1 MSRPLHRRRFLVAL
15 ALAPF
20 LIPRLG
26 AQSDLPPPVFPAQ
39 PADGIR
45 EGWSML
51 IFPDTQNYAK
61 YGKNQANF
69 DRMCRWVAENREAWR
84 IRVALHEGDLV
95 EQNDIAVGGG
105 QGGGDQDS
113 ASQWASARRSLDLIK
128 DHMPVILAT
137 GNHDYGPRSAENR
150 ESRFPRH
157 FPLDWCRHTL
167 PQASGGIRIETA
179 PNAFGKQTLEN
190 AAYELKPPFGRPLL
204 ILSLEWAPRKAVVDW
219 ARALLARPRYA
230 GHLGVLLT
238 HCYLNDNNLRD
249 GQDENRRGKP
259 GNPHWY
265 GTGKAG
271 DTHDGEDLWK
281 ALVKDAPQI
290 QLVLNGHVMGAH
302 VGYRADQAAAGHTVH
317 QMLFNAQGFGGGSYE
332 KGNGGDGW
340 MRLLTFEPDGK
351 TLSVRTFSPMKLDAG
366 QTPWWDHPRWRF
378 TLKLT

>member
-1 MSRPLHRRRFLVAL
+1 MPPPMDRRRFIAAL

-20 LIPRLG
+20 L
-26 AQSDLPPPVFPAQ
+26 LPHLAAEESLPAPLFPGK
-39 PADGIR
+39 PSDGIR

-51 IFPDTQNYAK
+51 VFPDTQNYAK
-61 YGKNQANF
+61 YAKNQANF

-84 IRVALHEGDLV
+84 IRLALHEGDLV

-128 DHMPVILAT
+128 DQLPVVLAT
-137 GNHDYGPRSAENR
+137 GNHDYGPRSSEDR
-150 ESRFPRH
+150 TSRFPRH

-167 PQASGGIRIETA
+167 PQARGGILIETA

-190 AAYELKPPFGRPLL
+190 AAYEYKPPFGRPILL
-204 ILSLEWAPRKAVVDW
+204 VSLEWAPRKAAVEW
-219 ARALLARPRYA
+219 ARAVFARPRYA

-238 HCYLNDNNLRD
+238 HCFLKDNNLRA
-249 GQDENRRGKP
+249 GQGENLPTQP

-265 GTGKAG
+265 KTGKGG
-271 DTHDGEDLWK
+271 DTHDGEDLWN

-290 QLVLNGHVMGAH
+290 QLVLNGHEMGAH
-302 VGYRADQAAAGHTVH
+302 VGYRADKAAAGHVVH

-366 QTPWWDHPRWRF
+366 ASPWWDHPRWRF
-378 TLKLT
+378 TLRLS